1 MIILSVVTEDRK
13 NREFVLTHKLGNFPV
28 VTAPDV
34 AAKYQVR
41 VPPYAI
47 LVGTDG
53 LVKAKGLVNH
63 LEHLESLLTAARLG
77 HATFESYAQHRGAST
92 LPSAQRGV
100 IGAIEQA
107 SA

>member
-1 MIILSVVTEDRK
+1 MIILSVVTDDRK
-13 NREFVLTHKLGNFPV
+13 NREFVLTHKLENFPV

-77 HATFESYAQHRGAST
+77 HATIESYAQHRGAST
-92 LPSAQRGV
+92 LRSAQRGV